1 MEQDVIEQQQSE
13 QTQTTGAEQA
23 QEQQQEQKA
32 VPEWA
37 TRRFGELTAARKAA
51 EQRAADLERQL
62 AQAQQQPATQEHQ
75 PTHQNVEALARMYAE
90 QIADQIAEQKVKE
103 QSFHQSIQS
112 IERAGKDAYG
122 EEFDRSISNLQM
134 AGVGSQEFLQALAAI
149 PNPEKVVHWLGRPE
163 NMEQA
168 VQIAS
173 LPGMQMAIELTKLA
187 PQAAKG
193 VAKAVSRAPAPI
205 SPLDGGGGASG
216 GEPRLGTPE
225 WFAWRNESARRK

>member
-1 MEQDVIEQQQSE
+1 MEQEVIETQQQGATPE
-13 QTQTTGAEQA
+13 TQADEA
-23 QEQQQEQKA
+23 QQEHKA

-37 TRRFGELTAARKAA
+37 TKRFGELTAARREAERRAA
-51 EQRAADLERQL
+51 EAEQQL
-62 AQAQQQPATQEHQ
+62 AQLRQQPQQQEQAPAN
-75 PTHQNVEALARMYAE
+75 PNVEALARMYAE
-90 QIADQIAEQKVKE
+90 QIADEKIKQQT
-103 QSFHQSIQS
+103 FHQSLKS
-112 IERAGKDAYG
+112 IESAGKEAFGD
-122 EEFDRSISNLQM
+122 EFDRSIANLQM
-134 AGVGSQEFLQALAAI
+134 AGVGGPEFLQVVAAL

-193 VAKAVSRAPAPI
+193 VGKAISKAPPPI
-205 SPLDGGGGASG
+205 SPIDGGGGGA

-225 WFAWRNESARRK
+225 WFAWRNENARRK